1 MPSLL
6 LFAFLVLLVAFLAA
20 AETSFTLLDKQRLRL
35 LRQTGD
41 RRAGAILY
49 LWDHPERF
57 FTPLLAGSTLTTVS
71 ASVVL
76 TAWCIDLWGPAGPW
90 LATALATIL
99 LFFFAELLPKGLA
112 SRFPRHVSS
121 FLLPLVY
128 ACFIL
133 FWPVSTILNLLL
145 RGLRRLFPSLEGQDG
160 IRSRKEIEALAQ
172 AWGREGDRVM
182 LSRTFRFAGKNLGEV
197 MVPRVA
203 MRTYPADRPALEIL
217 RETASLRYSRF
228 PLYQGSIDRIVGI
241 LHLKDLLGVS
251 LTAETP
257 ARTYARLPL
266 FLPEP
271 LGLVPALEEMRL
283 KHTSV
288 AIVVD
293 EQGGTAG
300 LLSME
305 DLAEEIVGEI
315 WDEYDAP
322 PEGETRRSDGNL
334 LLYGWT
340 TLEDLSERYGLLI
353 DSEAI
358 TLGGALAERLGHV
371 PRTGEDVDLG
381 PTWATVLE
389 ASPTRVERVLLRPKE
404 R

>member
-1 MPSLL
+1 
-6 LFAFLVLLVAFLAA
+6 
-20 AETSFTLLDKQRLRL
+20 
-35 LRQTGD
+35 
-41 RRAGAILY
+41 
-49 LWDHPERF
+49 
-57 FTPLLAGSTLTTVS
+57 
-71 ASVVL
+71 
-76 TAWCIDLWGPAGPW
+76 
-90 LATALATIL
+90 
-99 LFFFAELLPKGLA
+99 
-112 SRFPRHVSS
+112 
-121 FLLPLVY
+121 
-128 ACFIL
+128 
-133 FWPVSTILNLLL
+133 L